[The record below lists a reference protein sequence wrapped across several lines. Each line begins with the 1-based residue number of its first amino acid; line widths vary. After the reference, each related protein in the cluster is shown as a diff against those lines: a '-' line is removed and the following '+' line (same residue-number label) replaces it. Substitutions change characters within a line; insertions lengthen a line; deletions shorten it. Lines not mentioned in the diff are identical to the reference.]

1 MFMRHS
7 PFKFLFV
14 VFFGLLLLG
23 GIRSSA
29 FRSGYMHGVYAGQ
42 ARVEQAAPAPAVPDG
57 PAPAAPEGAN
67 RYQPR
72 GERGT
77 DRFDGNPYR
86 GNDGYGHH
94 HHGFGFMG
102 GFFKLLF
109 MFFLFGIFLKLF
121 RRSWG
126 GRHGGHNGGH
136 GPRGPRGPRKGDR
149 QRGWDMRSDKERK
162 ADEAFGPGAPT
173 VDM

>member
-29 FRSGYMHGVYAGQ
+29 FRSGYMQGVYAGQ
-42 ARVEQAAPAPAVPDG
+42 ARVEQAAPAPSAPDG
-57 PAPAAPEGAN
+57 PAPAAPDGAN
-67 RYQPR
+67 RFESR
-72 GERGT
+72 GERGA
-77 DRFDGNPYR
+77 DRFDGGPYR
-86 GNDGYGHH
+86 GYDGYGHH
-94 HHGFGFMG
+94 HGFGFLG

-109 MFFLFGIFLKLF
+109 MFFLFGIFLKFF
-121 RRSWG
+121 RRGWG
-126 GRHGGHNGGH
+126 GRHGGGD
-136 GPRGPRGPRKGDR
+136 GPRGPGGPRKGRWQR
-149 QRGWDMRSDKERK
+149 QWDMRSEKERK
-162 ADEAFGPGAPT
+162 ADEGFGPDAPM